1 MEIRFISTSAEVD
14 PLAELWAEPVFAAAY
29 AAAENAWAE
38 TAVDA
43 VWDDDVVPDSPD
55 AEALYA
61 VMADGQ
67 DILDVH
73 SVVRHARAAV
83 VAQDALFHRILVR
96 AGENPDPWVG
106 PDPTLDRL
114 WQPRRQGET
123 VTTVRA
129 RRRNLAVR
137 SAAADIA
144 VRVSLTDHQVRNRA
158 HRAAVLSHRCPRVWG
173 LCLSGEVSE
182 QNIRT
187 TVDLAASLPDDDTA
201 SWAMFDEAVSTFAA
215 TAAPGRFRIR
225 ARAVRERA
233 HREPLQERHT
243 RASAGRCVWVDP
255 LLDGMAQLS
264 VIGPAAD
271 IAAIDAQVDDLATH
285 LASVDGETRTKAQ
298 LRADAL
304 FGLFYKNAHA
314 AAKDPKSPS
323 SGIVPTVRVTIP
335 VLTLMGHSDEPAT
348 LDGYGPIDLDTAKT
362 LAATAD
368 TWIRVLTHPI
378 TGTVM
383 DVDRKA
389 YKVPEDLKRLIRI
402 QYPTCAFPGCQRP
415 SDTCDLDHRIRWTDG
430 GATSR
435 DNLTP
440 ECPAHHPIKDE
451 TLWGLNRDPDTG
463 RLYWTTPTGYRSD
476 VDPPPF

>member
-1 MEIRFISTSAEVD
+1 MEVRFRSTSAEVD
-14 PLAELWAEPVFAAAY
+14 PLAELWADPVFARAY
-29 AAAENAWAE
+29 VAAENAWAAE
-38 TAVDA
+38 HLDA
-43 VWDDDVVPDSPD
+43 VWADDVDPDSPD
-55 AEALYA
+55 AAALYET
-61 VMADGQ
+61 MGDEQ

-73 SVVRHARAAV
+73 AIVHRARAAV
-83 VAQDALFHRILVR
+83 VAQDALFHSILTR
-96 AGENPDPWVG
+96 AAVEPERWVG
-106 PDPTLDRL
+106 PDPTLDPL
-114 WQPRRQGET
+114 WQPRREGET

-144 VRVSLTDHQVRNRA
+144 VRVSLTDHQVRDRA
-158 HRAAVLSHRCPRVWG
+158 HRAAVLSCRCPRVWG
-173 LCLSGEVSE
+173 LCVAGEVSE
-182 QNIRT
+182 QNIRI

-201 SWAMFDEAVSTFAA
+201 SWAAFDDAVSGFAA
-215 TAAPGRFRIR
+215 TAAPGRFRTR
-225 ARAVRERA
+225 ARAARERA
-233 HREPLQERHT
+233 YREPLQERHA
-243 RASAGRCVWVDP
+243 RAADGRCVWVDP

-271 IAAIDAQVDDLATH
+271 IHAIDAHIDDLATH
-285 LASVDGETRTKAQ
+285 LATVDGETRTKAQ

-304 FGLFYKNAHA
+304 FGLFSQGAHA
-314 AAKDPKSPS
+314 VAKDPDSPS

-348 LDGYGPIDLDTAKT
+348 LDGFGPIDLDTAKT

-368 TWIRVLTHPI
+368 TWIRVLTHPV

-415 SDTCDLDHRIRWTDG
+415 SDTCDLDHRIRWADG
-430 GATSR
+430 GTTSR

-451 TLWGLNRDPDTG
+451 TRWGLHRDDTG
-463 RLYWTTPTGYRSD
+463 RMYWVTPTGYRSD
-476 VDPPPF
+476 IDPPPF